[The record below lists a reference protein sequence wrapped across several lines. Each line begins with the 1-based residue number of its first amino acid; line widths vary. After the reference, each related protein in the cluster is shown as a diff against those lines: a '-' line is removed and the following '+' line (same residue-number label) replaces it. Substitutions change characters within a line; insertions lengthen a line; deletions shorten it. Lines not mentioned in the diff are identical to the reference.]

1 MSNGSPTNT
10 LDANEIVEY
19 LNLTNEMGLADLIK
33 YVWEQGYQ
41 WGLEIGYE
49 QGNYYSDEIEKDK
62 EILLEKEIIRYIRWP
77 NDKG

>member
-1 MSNGSPTNT
+1 MSNGSPTNS

-49 QGNYYSDEIEKDK
+49 QGKDK
-62 EILLEKEIIRYIRWP
+62 YNR
-77 NDKG
+77 